1 MAPLPLLGAALVGV
15 ACAAAAILFCICIHY
30 ISFAAHTWVK
40 NDLLRAVLG
49 GLLLI
54 GMTFAAGSFD
64 YNGTG
69 MPLVVRAVGGQAA
82 PAAFLLKLVFT
93 AVTIAAG
100 LRGGEIVP
108 TMAIGATLGCTLGT
122 LLGLEP
128 GFCAAMGLTAMFCGM
143 VNCPVTSM
151 FLGLELFGADS
162 MIYIAAAC
170 CISFVLSGNYS
181 LYTGQKLPYSK
192 IRAEYTNASAHN

>member
-1 MAPLPLLGAALVGV
+1 MQNLFGAGDENMRLLEQLMEVR
-15 ACAAAAILFCICIHY
+15 
-30 ISFAAHTWVK
+30 IS
-40 NDLLRAVLG
+40 
-49 GLLLI
+49 
-54 GMTFAAGSFD
+54 
-64 YNGTG
+64 
-69 MPLVVRAVGGQAA
+69 
-82 PAAFLLKLVFT
+82 
-93 AVTIAAG
+93 